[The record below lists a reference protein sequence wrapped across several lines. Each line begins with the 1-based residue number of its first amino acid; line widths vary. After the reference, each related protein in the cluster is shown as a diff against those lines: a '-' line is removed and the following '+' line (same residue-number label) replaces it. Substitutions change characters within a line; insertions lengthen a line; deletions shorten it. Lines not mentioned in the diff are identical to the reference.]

1 MDLWSVGCIAAEL
14 LTGKTLFSGSST
26 LEQLERIIELTGTV
40 GKEDLE
46 ALDSPVAEC
55 LISQINPKVRLFSDY
70 FSLVDP
76 VFLPLLRG
84 LLQFN
89 PLKRMTASQCLQ
101 LDLFAE
107 FEPNE
112 EAALEPVRLR
122 LDDNCRFK
130 VSDYRR
136 EIYAL
141 VPKS

>member
-1 MDLWSVGCIAAEL
+1 MWSVGCIAAEL

-26 LEQLERIIELTGTV
+26 LEQLEKIIELTGMV
-40 GKEDLE
+40 GKDDLE

-89 PLKRMTASQCLQ
+89 PFKRLNATVSWLGGQWPQDFRIQCPA
-101 LDLFAE
+101 DLGLSNRVEMSKQF
-107 FEPNE
+107 PST
-112 EAALEPVRLR
+112 LE
-122 LDDNCRFK
+122 
-130 VSDYRR
+130 
-136 EIYAL
+136 
-141 VPKS
+141 

>member
-89 PLKRMTASQCLQ
+89 PLKRMTASQCL
-101 LDLFAE
+101 
-107 FEPNE
+107 
-112 EAALEPVRLR
+112 
-122 LDDNCRFK
+122 
-130 VSDYRR
+130 
-136 EIYAL
+136 
-141 VPKS
+141 